1 MNRSLRLTPV
11 LGAAI
16 AALMSMTP
24 AATAQISDSEVT
36 VPGLETRRLRTLTIP
51 DAFERAFLEHS
62 RDFFTNRSITS
73 QVDALFFTF
82 PENNIA
88 RDGQLINV
96 LYRDVMFQQLTN
108 DPFMRTPDLPNPYNT
123 SIDTMN
129 RTGGSTPIRGSEFFL
144 D

>member
-1 MNRSLRLTPV
+1 MNHSLHLVSV

-16 AALMSMTP
+16 ATMMSMTP
-24 AATAQISDSEVT
+24 AATAQINDSEVT
-36 VPGLETRRLRTLTIP
+36 VPGLETRRLRTLTLP
-51 DAFERAFLEHS
+51 NAFERAFLEHS
-62 RDFFTNRSITS
+62 RDFFTNRSLTS
-73 QVDALFFTF
+73 QIDNFLFAF

-88 RDGQLINV
+88 RDGELLNV
-96 LYRDVMFQQLTN
+96 LHRDVMLQQLTN

-129 RTGGSTPIRGSEFFL
+129 RTGQSSPIRGSEFFL

>member
-1 MNRSLRLTPV
+1 MNHSLHLASV

-16 AALMSMTP
+16 ATMMSMTS
-24 AATAQISDSEVT
+24 AATAQVLESEVT
-36 VPGLETRRLRTLTIP
+36 VPGLETRRLRTLTLP

-62 RDFFTNRSITS
+62 RDFFSNRSITS
-73 QVDALFFTF
+73 QIDSLFFAF
-82 PENNIA
+82 PENDIA
-88 RDGQLINV
+88 EDGQLLNV
-96 LYRDVMFQQLTN
+96 LHRDVMLQQLTN